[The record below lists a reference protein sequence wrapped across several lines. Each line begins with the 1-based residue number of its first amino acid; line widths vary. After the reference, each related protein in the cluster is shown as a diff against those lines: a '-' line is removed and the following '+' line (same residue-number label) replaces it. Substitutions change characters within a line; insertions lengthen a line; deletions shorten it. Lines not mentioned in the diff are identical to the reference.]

1 VVYLKVNKP
10 APLVLFEAAKG
21 MLTGTPPKV
30 GVQRE
35 VSGEEIER
43 GHDQG

>member
-1 VVYLKVNKP
+1 VTYLKVDKP
-10 APLVLFEAAKG
+10 QPLVLFQVAKA

-35 VSGEEIER
+35 LSGEEIDR
-43 GHDQG
+43 GG